1 MTNEY
6 RKTLCDIDLILEQL
20 SEEERNKVPAKLR
33 KLIHDNKLENYT
45 SNIRVDIPLE
55 DQKLSDNTNAFLA
68 MLYINY
74 WTEDENEKLELQKIF
89 NENEDKYQK
98 ELSEKYNVDNLFKNR
113 STNKVEQSEQ
123 PVQEQNQIVE
133 YKESIIKRILN
144 KIFSFFKRR

>member
-20 SEEERNKVPAKLR
+20 GEEERNKVPAKLR

-113 STNKVEQSEQ
+113 S
-123 PVQEQNQIVE
+123 
-133 YKESIIKRILN
+133 L
-144 KIFSFFKRR
+144 

>member
-45 SNIRVDIPLE
+45 S
-55 DQKLSDNTNAFLA
+55 NTNAFLA

>member
-20 SEEERNKVPAKLR
+20 GEEERNKVPAKLR

-113 STNKVEQSEQ
+113 NTNKAEQSEQ